1 MWVILF
7 RSDNTEMYVDMEKYI
22 PEDSNINMFRMH
34 VPVELYTLQRVTQ
47 FVAFVFLTIIY
58 NLAILHFLI

>member
-47 FVAFVFLTIIY
+47 FVLLFF
-58 NLAILHFLI
+58 